1 MSLADAPSPN
11 SPLLWRILRVPKR
24 GHKIEEYEDAAAG
37 HGLTGRFAVADGA
50 TESAFAGPWAQALAE
65 AFVQNPVPPGRWSDW
80 LSGVRQRW
88 LDLVGAQEW
97 PWYVEEKFQQGAF
110 ATFLGLELSPI
121 ELAWEWNAVA
131 VGDCCLFHLR
141 GENLRC
147 SFPVENS
154 GEFGTQPELLGSRS
168 AGSAR
173 PRDHRA
179 RGRARPGD
187 SFLLLSDALAQ
198 WSLRRQENGLPPWR
212 ELRDLLTVVD
222 AQAIFQAWVEA
233 RWDAKELKTDDIT
246 MLAVDLPIAEVA
258 S

>member
-1 MSLADAPSPN
+1 MQLSNATSPN
-11 SPLLWRILRVPKR
+11 NPLLWRILRVPKR
-24 GHKIEEYEDAAAG
+24 GHTIEEYEDAAAG
-37 HGLTGRFAVADGA
+37 HGLAGRFAVADGA

-65 AFVQNPVPPGRWSDW
+65 AFVQNPVLPGQWTDW

-110 ATFLGLELSPI
+110 ATFLGI
-121 ELAWEWNAVA
+121 EFAPAEGAWEWKAVA

-141 GENLRC
+141 GENLLC
-147 SFPVENS
+147 SFPVEHAS
-154 GEFGTQPELLGSRS
+154 EFGTQPDLLGSRF
-168 AGSAR
+168 ANGER

-179 RGRARPGD
+179 KGRARPGD

-198 WSLRRQENGLPPWR
+198 WSLRRQESNRPAWG
-212 ELRDLLTVVD
+212 ELRDALAAHD
-222 AQAIFQAWVEA
+222 SQASFQTWVES

-246 MLAVDLPIAEVA
+246 LLAVDLPAAEGPT
-258 S
+258 